1 MIEISKA
8 WLVVLVLCT
17 IALVGVCIIKAIL
30 WATDCRLKR
39 KKREDEW
46 EEMMEDIGLIK
57 HCMDGIGFKMY
68 QLNHDLQMAR
78 IDIDS
83 IKDYAKLTICRLRD
97 VAATVNAL
105 QEGEGDER
113 PDQQTGGD

>member
-8 WLVVLVLCT
+8 WLVVLILCT
-17 IALVGVCIIKAIL
+17 TVLAGVCIIKAIL
-30 WATDCRLKR
+30 WATDCHLKR

-46 EEMMEDIGLIK
+46 KEMMKDIGLIK
-57 HCMDGIGFKMY
+57 HCTDGIGFKMH

-105 QEGEGDER
+105 QKGAEDESDKPRSGD
-113 PDQQTGGD
+113 